1 MKYKELVK
9 LWYDEHKKT
18 IKESSASSYSVI
30 IYNYLIPKFGNF
42 KRNKIKHSD
51 IQNYIFE
58 LSKKGLS
65 NKTIKK
71 IIIVLTSSLKYS
83 LNGNDYRDI
92 NYSFSY
98 PKSNNINNV
107 EIFSTREKN
116 KLANYLISNLDK
128 KYCLGIL
135 IVLMSG
141 IRIGELCA
149 LKWGDIDFSN
159 GVLHINK
166 TLQRVY
172 EKSEDSGYSKI
183 NITIP
188 KSQSSIRDIPISK
201 YLLKILKDNKE
212 KPGMYILTGNLHY
225 MEPRLLRCHY
235 DAILKKIK
243 IRHKK
248 FHSLRHTFASNAIQL
263 GVDYKTVSEILGH
276 SNVNT
281 TLQLYVHSKMSQKRK
296 CIELVT
302 KKTIKN

>member
-30 IYNYLIPKFGNF
+30 IYSYLIPKFGDF

-58 LSKKGLS
+58 LSEKGLS

-83 LNGNDYRDI
+83 LNGNDVNDI
-92 NYSFSY
+92 NFSFSY
-98 PKSNNINNV
+98 PKCNNINNV
-107 EIFSTREKN
+107 EIFSAREKN
-116 KLANYLISNLDK
+116 KLANYLVSNIDK

-135 IVLMSG
+135 IALMSG

-149 LKWGDIDFSN
+149 LKWSDIDFSN
-159 GVLHINK
+159 GILHINK

-172 EKSEDSGYSKI
+172 EKTGDGGYSKI
-183 NITIP
+183 DISIP
-188 KSQSSIRDIPISK
+188 KSKSSIRDIPISK
-201 YLLKILKDNKE
+201 DLLKMLKDSKE
-212 KPGMYILTGNLHY
+212 KREMFILTGNLHY
-225 MEPRLLRCHY
+225 MEPRLLRSHY
-235 DAILKKIK
+235 DSILKKLK
-243 IRHKK
+243 ITHKK
-248 FHSLRHTFASNAIQL
+248 FHSLRHTFASSAIQL
-263 GVDYKTVSEILGH
+263 GIDYKTVSEILGH

-281 TLQLYVHSKMSQKRK
+281 TLQIYVHSKMSQKRK
-296 CIELVT
+296 CMELIT
-302 KKTIKN
+302 KNIIMN